1 MEQQQKAPKEVREIV
16 NFLRSS
22 KAGMKTRVGVLNGKR
37 VDYFKGKSAVKAV
50 LSPNYAKLKNAPKV
64 TNEVE
69 AVTLLNSIIPFA
81 FYLRVD
87 RGQAQSSGHPKQ
99 LTINPMQQFKQDDLF
114 AWFYEGPMWTTYLGG
129 LAMVA
134 VLLAGV
140 MFPLWPPTLRLGVWY
155 LSIGVLGLIGLFI
168 VIAILR
174 LIFYIITVVV
184 APPGIWVFP
193 QLFADVGVIES
204 FIPFWE
210 WDLPKKKK
218 SRKLREEGSS
228 KKEKGKGKATDS
240 SLQPPGSENGGGAH
254 IEEVDTSGDSRPG
267 SRAARVEDAQEDE

>member
-1 MEQQQKAPKEVREIV
+1 M
-16 NFLRSS
+16 N
-22 KAGMKTRVGVLNGKR
+22 
-37 VDYFKGKSAVKAV
+37 
-50 LSPNYAKLKNAPKV
+50 
-64 TNEVE
+64 
-69 AVTLLNSIIPFA
+69 LLNSIIPFA

-87 RGQAQSSGHPKQ
+87 RGAAQGSGHPKQ
-99 LTINPMQQFKQDDLF
+99 LTLNQMQQFRQEDLF

-174 LIFYIITVVV
+174 LIFYVITVVV

-193 QLFADVGVIES
+193 KLFADVGAVS
-204 FIPFWE
+204 
-210 WDLPKKKK
+210 LSY
-218 SRKLREEGSS
+218 SRLVGIRG
-228 KKEKGKGKATDS
+228 
-240 SLQPPGSENGGGAH
+240 
-254 IEEVDTSGDSRPG
+254 
-267 SRAARVEDAQEDE
+267 

>member
-1 MEQQQKAPKEVREIV
+1 M
-16 NFLRSS
+16 
-22 KAGMKTRVGVLNGKR
+22 
-37 VDYFKGKSAVKAV
+37 KAV
-50 LSPNYAKLKNAPKV
+50 LSPNYAKLKNVPKV
-64 TNEVE
+64 TNETE
-69 AVTLLNSIIPFA
+69 AANMLNSIIPFA

-87 RGQAQSSGHPKQ
+87 KGQTLQGTGHPKM
-99 LTINPMQQFKQDDLF
+99 LSLNPMQMFRPEDLY

-174 LIFYIITVVV
+174 LIFYLITVVV

-193 QLFADVGVIES
+193 KLFADVGVVSLLHLFRLYE
-204 FIPFWE
+204 
-210 WDLPKKKK
+210 
-218 SRKLREEGSS
+218 RKLIISFCFFVSPPRSNRSFRSGSGTCRKRRNRAS
-228 KKEKGKGKATDS
+228 IVRRSLRRKRGKGKR
-240 SLQPPGSENGGGAH
+240 SLQTRPRARQVFKLRMEN
-254 IEEVDTSGDSRPG
+254 VVRTSRK
-267 SRAARVEDAQEDE
+267 